1 MRQYFDLFIYLANWG
16 TRRFSL
22 SLPRRLVE
30 ISDLRKSSVE
40 HDAVTITSLPEKLV
54 IDVCRDI
61 EADDWDDG
69 SGWLASLAPLRADV
83 LNGDLRVLYLI
94 WLMGV
99 ETGEVPDEALEPMS
113 GIGSMTA
120 PLDAFAEFFCID
132 QDLIAAA
139 ASKRETRAMDSSPA
153 IGDYIR
159 SLEEEEKVALL
170 LRLHDGDDPHL
181 GAELRR
187 RVRAK
192 VGSSTDTSQK
202 RRTAMEL
209 RATASRLAA
218 ERERAAAE
226 RTQAERA
233 REEQKRAEE
242 KERRLAA
249 LSIRG
254 EAAWREIESLIELR
268 SAPGYDEA
276 VALLTD
282 LRDLA
287 CKQGRRDEFV
297 RRLAEVRARH
307 ARKGRFLAGLSSAA
321 LN

>member
-1 MRQYFDLFIYLANWG
+1 
-16 TRRFSL
+16 
-22 SLPRRLVE
+22 
-30 ISDLRKSSVE
+30 
-40 HDAVTITSLPEKLV
+40 
-54 IDVCRDI
+54 
-61 EADDWDDG
+61 
-69 SGWLASLAPLRADV
+69 
-83 LNGDLRVLYLI
+83 
-94 WLMGV
+94 MGV

-120 PLDAFAEFFCID
+120 TLDAFAEFFCID
-132 QDLIAAA
+132 QDLIDAA
-139 ASKRETRAMDSSPA
+139 ASKRETNARDSTA
-153 IGDYIR
+153 AVEDYIR
-159 SLEEEEKVALL
+159 SLEDEEKVSLL
-170 LRLHDGDDPHL
+170 LRLHEGDDPHL

-187 RVRAK
+187 RVRAS
-192 VGSSTDTSQK
+192 VSSSTDTSQR

-209 RATASRLAA
+209 RAAASRLAA

-233 REEQKRAEE
+233 REEQKRAAE

-249 LSIRG
+249 LSVRG

-297 RRLAEVRARH
+297 RRLAEVRNRH
-307 ARKGRFLAGLSSAA
+307 AQERSFPCRAVVCGSRLMMLARGNCRSQ
-321 LN
+321 

>member
-1 MRQYFDLFIYLANWG
+1 
-16 TRRFSL
+16 
-22 SLPRRLVE
+22 
-30 ISDLRKSSVE
+30 
-40 HDAVTITSLPEKLV
+40 
-54 IDVCRDI
+54 
-61 EADDWDDG
+61 
-69 SGWLASLAPLRADV
+69 
-83 LNGDLRVLYLI
+83 
-94 WLMGV
+94 
-99 ETGEVPDEALEPMS
+99 MS

-132 QDLIAAA
+132 QDLIDAA
-139 ASKRETRAMDSSPA
+139 ASKRETRCQETALPA
-153 IGDYIR
+153 VEDYIR

-242 KERRLAA
+242 KKRRLAA
-249 LSIRG
+249 LSVRG
-254 EAAWREIESLIELR
+254 DAAWREIESLIELR

-297 RRLAEVRARH
+297 RRLAEVRNRH

-321 LN
+321 LD